1 MGIPGLFKIIRQKY
15 KDTIFWNAKQ
25 NIDYFFLDYNC
36 LMYPIIGKYLKN
48 NRQKAKGLTKARL
61 ETVLVNE
68 VIKYT
73 AEMVTKHIKPQQ
85 LLYIAMDGSA
95 PYSKMYLQR
104 FRRYKSIKRTKYIN
118 HLRDKYD
125 IAPTTLVDNTEVW
138 DTANITPGT
147 KFMEKLSKALT
158 KAIKAGKFDKHLTT
172 KAKKDKLEIIFSD
185 SNVPGEG
192 EHKIMK
198 HIREMS
204 LKKTNTLCIYSE
216 DADFI
221 VLCFPFN
228 SAKMLI
234 LRNLDKDMKKEHPD
248 APYIY
253 FDSHKFRDAIIDRF
267 SWKDLDPTRV
277 VYDYMFLSFLAG
289 NDFVKPIPFLKE
301 NKRIYGK
308 DGITRTLDF
317 YNRLQGVGKYE
328 KLSTKSNNKS
338 NNKNKRQYL
347 VDYDEKTQD
356 VQINTNMFKKLIGT
370 MAGFG
375 NEDRSM
381 KQVLT
386 ERKQAKK
393 RAKQKSDNKAEKNK
407 DPSYNINLERNCNYN
422 DGSGDNKV
430 KDPKLQKIEDDLSNF
445 EHNFYFNED
454 NPFYLEASPLFNKI
468 DYNLP
473 YPKWKEQY
481 YEHFFMISPKIN
493 SREYNYYRAMVSREY
508 IKSLLFTLKY
518 YINGTP
524 PDWRWA
530 YTFRVS
536 PLVSDIHF
544 VLSKY
549 NNVNELANTLNNK
562 SKPFA
567 PFEQLMMVLP
577 PTKADLLPA
586 SYSKLITLSSS
597 PIIEYYPTDF
607 KLDILAG
614 EKYIYSEPLLPE
626 IDISKVLKAIKPLHS
641 KLSKTNK
648 ERNKLSNNIVTNK

>member
-1 MGIPGLFKIIRQKY
+1 MVVLHILKC
-15 KDTIFWNAKQ
+15 IFNV
-25 NIDYFFLDYNC
+25 F
-36 LMYPIIGKYLKN
+36 
-48 NRQKAKGLTKARL
+48 
-61 ETVLVNE
+61 VV
-68 VIKYT
+68 
-73 AEMVTKHIKPQQ
+73 
-85 LLYIAMDGSA
+85 
-95 PYSKMYLQR
+95 
-104 FRRYKSIKRTKYIN
+104 IN

-125 IAPTTLVDNTEVW
+125 IGPTTLVDNTEVW

-198 HIREMS
+198 YIREHLS
-204 LKKTNTLCIYSE
+204 LKKTETLCIYSE

-356 VQINTNMFKKLIGT
+356 VQLNTDMFKKLIAT

-386 ERKQAKK
+386 ERNQAKK

-422 DGSGDNKV
+422 DGSGDNKAR
-430 KDPKLQKIEDDLSNF
+430 DPKLQKIEEDLSNF
-445 EHNFYFNED
+445 EHNYYYSED

-562 SKPFA
+562 SKPFT
-567 PFEQLMMVLP
+567 PYEQLMMVLP
-577 PTKADLLPA
+577 PTKANLLPA

-626 IDISKVLKAIKPLHS
+626 IDISRVLKAIKPLHS

-648 ERNKLSNNIVTNK
+648 ERNKLSNNIITNK

>member
-25 NIDYFFLDYNC
+25 KIDYFFLDYNC

-198 HIREMS
+198 YIREQLS
-204 LKKTNTLCIYSE
+204 LKKKETLCIYSE

-228 SAKMLI
+228 SAQMLI
-234 LRNLDKDMKKEHPD
+234 LRNLDKDMRKEYPD

-277 VYDYMFLSFLAG
+277 VYDYMFLSFIAG

-301 NKRIYGK
+301 NKRLYGK

-328 KLSTKSNNKS
+328 KLSTKSNKS
-338 NNKNKRQYL
+338 SNKNKREYL
-347 VDYDEKTQD
+347 VEYDEKTQD
-356 VQINTNMFKKLIGT
+356 VQLNTNMFKKLIAI

-386 ERKQAKK
+386 ERKQAEK
-393 RAKQKSDNKAEKNK
+393 RAKEKSDNKAEKNK
-407 DPSYNINLERNCNYN
+407 DPSYNINLERDCNYN
-422 DGSGDNKV
+422 EGSGDNKV
-430 KDPKLQKIEDDLSNF
+430 KDPKLQKIEEDLSNF
-445 EHNFYFNED
+445 EHNYYYSED

-549 NNVNELANTLNNK
+549 NNVNELASTLNNK
-562 SKPFA
+562 SKPFT
-567 PFEQLMMVLP
+567 PYEQLMMVLP

-586 SYSKLITLSSS
+586 SYAKLIVSPSS

-626 IDISKVLKAIKPLHS
+626 IDISRVLKAIKPLHS